1 MDAIIKLSL
10 KELIKKRTYTLLTFS
25 ICLIAMNTIFSSI
38 TNATSALYQKKQF
51 EENLGFE
58 LGNVLHLHYRENAET
73 DEFATVL
80 SDYKNYLREIEGVT
94 GVGQFDSTHLYFSE
108 LENNAEYQ
116 EINPP
121 QYENYPAGISWVV
134 TIDEE
139 LLPLIKDGITEYS
152 ETSSGYLPIYPSE
165 IFRDVIPIGTILSNK
180 YNEDKFEVAGYIPKG
195 SKWVD
200 ENDLIRFPL
209 ISLDGAFVAPYT
221 ESSKSDIWTQLP
233 CMQNTYVFLSKNA
246 DVERIKQ
253 EIHDYTITHGFD
265 AYAET
270 LEEEYDLYSSE
281 TEYYTTAQTAL
292 AIFISMLSL
301 VSIVAVF
308 TTNTLLRRT
317 QYGILIANGFTIR
330 DIAVEISFEIG
341 FITLLSGAIMWILK
355 LLELRSSNNLSIKL
369 FRDILLTAHI
379 RFTLPICVVVVI
391 ALTVISTLLPV
402 LKVFQYRP
410 CELIGD
416 DTNGNY

>member
-1 MDAIIKLSL
+1 MGAIIKLSL
-10 KELIKKRTYTLLTFS
+10 KELIKKRTYTLLTFL

-209 ISLDGAFVAPYT
+209 ISLEGAFVAPYT

>member
-1 MDAIIKLSL
+1 M
-10 KELIKKRTYTLLTFS
+10 
-25 ICLIAMNTIFSSI
+25 
-38 TNATSALYQKKQF
+38 
-51 EENLGFE
+51 
-58 LGNVLHLHYRENAET
+58 
-73 DEFATVL
+73 
-80 SDYKNYLREIEGVT
+80 
-94 GVGQFDSTHLYFSE
+94 
-108 LENNAEYQ
+108 
-116 EINPP
+116 
-121 QYENYPAGISWVV
+121 
-134 TIDEE
+134 
-139 LLPLIKDGITEYS
+139 
-152 ETSSGYLPIYPSE
+152 
-165 IFRDVIPIGTILSNK
+165 
-180 YNEDKFEVAGYIPKG
+180 
-195 SKWVD
+195 
-200 ENDLIRFPL
+200 IRFPL

>member
-1 MDAIIKLSL
+1 MGAIIKLSL
-10 KELIKKRTYTLLTFS
+10 KELIKKRTYTLLTFL

-58 LGNVLHLHYRENAET
+58 LRNVLHLHYRENAET

-209 ISLDGAFVAPYT
+209 ISLEGAFVAPYT

-330 DIAVEISFEIG
+330 DIAVELSFEIG

-391 ALTVISTLLPV
+391 VLTVISTLLPV

>member
-10 KELIKKRTYTLLTFS
+10 KELIKKKTDTLLTFV

-38 TNATSALYQKKQF
+38 TNATSAIYQKKQF

-58 LGNVLHLHYRENAET
+58 PENVLHLHYRENRET

-80 SDYKNYLREIEGVT
+80 SDYKNYLRKIEGVT

-108 LENNAEYQ
+108 LEYNAEYR
-116 EINPP
+116 EINPQ
-121 QYENYPAGISWVV
+121 QYENYPASISWVV

-139 LLPLIKDGITEYS
+139 LLPLIKGGITEYG
-152 ETSSGYLPIYPSE
+152 ETQSGYLPIYPSE
-165 IFRDVIPIGTILSNK
+165 IFRDAIPIGTILSNP
-180 YNEDKFEVAGYIPKG
+180 YNGDRFEVAGYIPEG
-195 SKWVD
+195 SKWAD
-200 ENDLIRFPL
+200 KNDLIRFPL

-221 ESSKSDIWTQLP
+221 EANKSDILTQLT
-233 CMQNTYVFLSKNA
+233 CMQNTYVFLSENA

-253 EIHDYTITHGFD
+253 EIHDYTTAHGFD

-270 LEEEYDLYSSE
+270 LGEEYSLYSSE

-292 AIFISMLSL
+292 AVFISFLSL
-301 VSIVAVF
+301 VSVIAVF
-308 TTNTLLRRT
+308 TTNALLKRT
-317 QYGILIANGFTIR
+317 QYGIFIANGFTIR
-330 DIAVEISFEIG
+330 EIAAGISFEIG
-341 FITLLSGAIMWILK
+341 FITLLSGVIVWILK
-355 LLELRSSNNLSIKL
+355 LLELRLSSNLSIKL
-369 FRDILLTAHI
+369 FRDILLTAHM
-379 RFTLPICVVVVI
+379 RFTLPICFAVVM

-402 LKVFQYRP
+402 WKVFQYRP

-416 DTNGNY
+416 DTNGID

>member
-1 MDAIIKLSL
+1 MGAIIKLSL

-139 LLPLIKDGITEYS
+139 LLPLIKGGITE
-152 ETSSGYLPIYPSE
+152 
-165 IFRDVIPIGTILSNK
+165 
-180 YNEDKFEVAGYIPKG
+180 
-195 SKWVD
+195 
-200 ENDLIRFPL
+200 
-209 ISLDGAFVAPYT
+209 
-221 ESSKSDIWTQLP
+221 
-233 CMQNTYVFLSKNA
+233 
-246 DVERIKQ
+246 
-253 EIHDYTITHGFD
+253 
-265 AYAET
+265 
-270 LEEEYDLYSSE
+270 
-281 TEYYTTAQTAL
+281 
-292 AIFISMLSL
+292 
-301 VSIVAVF
+301 
-308 TTNTLLRRT
+308 
-317 QYGILIANGFTIR
+317 
-330 DIAVEISFEIG
+330 
-341 FITLLSGAIMWILK
+341 
-355 LLELRSSNNLSIKL
+355 
-369 FRDILLTAHI
+369 
-379 RFTLPICVVVVI
+379 
-391 ALTVISTLLPV
+391 
-402 LKVFQYRP
+402 
-410 CELIGD
+410 
-416 DTNGNY
+416 